1 MEKFKVR
8 FKEGLTKYLSIYERI
23 KLLIERG
30 NIKEGEK
37 LPPIRDLA
45 DFLDVNKITI
55 INAYKKLVQEGY
67 AYQLQGSGTY
77 AKNKDLVKSFKQD
90 YNELFRKIASGDL
103 KNWIDFTG
111 ETTSANFFKVER
123 LKNVLDNVLVRDGV
137 EALMYSDPLGYLE
150 LRRSINEEFWQGKN
164 NLDNILIISGAQQ
177 GIDIVGK
184 SLVNINDN
192 ILVEKP
198 TYGGA
203 LLVFKL
209 RRANILEVPME
220 EDGPNIEKL
229 QGILKK
235 NKIKCFYTMSY
246 FQNPTGISCSLE
258 KKKKIID
265 LAYKHDFYILED
277 DYLSEL
283 VYSKELNYMPYR
295 ALDSERVIYIKSFSK
310 IFLPG
315 IRMGYLIGP
324 DKFKEEFQA
333 LKFNSDIATSSL
345 MQRALQDYI
354 KKGYWRE
361 HINILN
367 KEYSKRYNFIREL
380 IDENLKGLVS
390 YSEPKGGLNLFLKIN
405 KDLNISSKE
414 LFYELKDRQTIITP
428 GSIFFKNP
436 KDGDESFRIGFS
448 QIDYGKIEKGIKNI
462 EEVLK
467 GRCK

>member
-1 MEKFKVR
+1 MNKFSVV
-8 FKEGLTKYLSIYERI
+8 FKEGLCKYLIIYDNI
-23 KLLIERG
+23 KSLIENG
-30 NIKEGEK
+30 KISEGEK
-37 LPPIRDLA
+37 LPTIRELS
-45 DFLDVNKITI
+45 DFLEVNKVTV

-67 AYQLQGSGTY
+67 AYQAQGSGTY
-77 AKNKDLVKSFKQD
+77 AKNKDVGKSFKHD
-90 YNELFRKIASGDL
+90 YNDLFRKIASGDL

-111 ETTSANFFKVER
+111 ETTSANFFQVEK
-123 LKNVLDNVLVRDGV
+123 LKKVLDNVLVRDGV

-150 LRRSINEEFWQGKN
+150 LRRSINEEFWNGKN

-192 ILVEKP
+192 IVIERP

-209 RRANILEVPME
+209 RRANILEIPME
-220 EDGPNIEKL
+220 KDGPNIEKFENL
-229 QGILKK
+229 LKR

-258 KKKKIID
+258 KKKRIIE
-265 LAYKHDFYILED
+265 LAHKYDFYILED

-283 VYSKELNYMPYR
+283 VYSNDLEYIPYR
-295 ALDSERVIYIKSFSK
+295 SLDSERVIYIKSFSK

-315 IRMGYLIGP
+315 IRMGYLIAP

-354 KKGYWRE
+354 AKGYWKE
-361 HINILN
+361 HIERLN
-367 KEYSKRYNFIREL
+367 EEYSKRYNFIKEL
-380 IDENLKGLVS
+380 IDNKLGDMVS
-390 YSEPKGGLNLFLKIN
+390 YREPKGGLNLFLNIN
-405 KDLNISSKE
+405 KNIDITSKK

-436 KDGDESFRIGFS
+436 NDGDKSFRIGFS
-448 QIDYGKIEKGIKNI
+448 QIDYSKIEKGIDNI
-462 EEVLK
+462 YDVLK
-467 GRCK
+467 GR